1 MRSVQ
6 LDGFAWVMSLIAAKQ
21 YSISCAGGIGLLVHC
36 SHVPFIVRSGGIHGR
51 RGLND
56 DLITD
61 ARCHVE
67 NRPSPILSCF
77 NCRNMNMDER
87 AWTSLAGDPKVREHS
102 FRSGRPANDG
112 REHSFRSGRPAND
125 GCEHSFRIGRSANDG
140 REHSFRRG
148 RPANDGCEHRF
159 RTGRP
164 ANDGYLHSFR
174 SGRPAND
181 GREHCDRGNQYGCSA
196 FRQRLGADGMEQTMS
211 ARANPNPINPRSA
224 LASTD

>member
-112 REHSFRSGRPAND
+112 REH
-125 GCEHSFRIGRSANDG
+125 
-140 REHSFRRG
+140 
-148 RPANDGCEHRF
+148 
-159 RTGRP
+159 
-164 ANDGYLHSFR
+164 
-174 SGRPAND
+174 
-181 GREHCDRGNQYGCSA
+181 CDRGNQYGCSA